1 MQVDSGVEVEV
12 EEALVVEGVQWE
24 QEGSS
29 VRLLLSMCSLVGLEG
44 VAAQP
49 VCVFTPNR
57 DLRCFLGIHIW
68 WSMMRFCVRQRIFC
82 QVDYDQEVVDG

>member
-12 EEALVVEGVQWE
+12 EEALVVEVVQWE

-49 VCVFTPNR
+49 VCVFIPNR
-57 DLRCFLGIHIW
+57 DLRCFLGIHIR
-68 WSMMRFCVRQRIFC
+68 WSMMGFCTRRRIF
-82 QVDYDQEVVDG
+82 VRLIMIRRL